1 MDSRRKFEMVVIGAS
16 SGGLQALKVL
26 LAELPG
32 NLSFAILIV
41 QHISSRSDG
50 SWVSILNGQCALEI
64 KEADE
69 KETIVPGRV
78 YLAPANYH
86 LLVEEDRSCTLTLDE
101 AVNYARPSIDVL
113 FETAAQSCG
122 AGLIGIVMTGA
133 NSDGARG
140 LKAIKDWG
148 GLTIVQDPETAE
160 SSAMPRAA
168 IRLAE
173 PDYVLTIDEIRALL
187 IRLNS
192 MQRTRGTP

>member
-1 MDSRRKFEMVVIGAS
+1 MDSTQKFELVVIGTSA
-16 SGGLQALKVL
+16 GGLQALKRL

-32 NLSFAILIV
+32 DLSFPILIV
-41 QHISSRSDG
+41 QHISPRSDG
-50 SWVSILNGQCALEI
+50 NWVSILNAQCALEI

-69 KETIVPGRV
+69 KEAIVPGKV

-101 AVNYARPSIDVL
+101 SVNYARPSIDVL

-140 LKAIKDWG
+140 LQSIKNNG

-160 SSAMPRAA
+160 SSTMPLAA

-173 PDYVLTIDEIRALL
+173 PDYVLPIDEIRELL
-187 IRLNS
+187 ISLHWV
-192 MQRTRGTP
+192 QRTRGSK

>member
-1 MDSRRKFEMVVIGAS
+1 MNSTRKFDMVVIGS
-16 SGGLQALKVL
+16 SAGGMQALKRL
-26 LAELPG
+26 LAELPW
-32 NLSFAILIV
+32 NFSFPILIV
-41 QHISSRSDG
+41 QHISPRSDG
-50 SWVSILNGQCALEI
+50 SWVSILNGQCALEV

-69 KETIVPGRV
+69 KEAIVPGRV

-101 AVNYARPSIDVL
+101 PVNYARPSIDVL

-140 LKAIKDWG
+140 LQFIKNNA
-148 GLTIVQDPETAE
+148 GLTIVQEPETAE
-160 SSAMPRAA
+160 SSAMPLAA

-173 PDYVLTIDEIRALL
+173 PDHVLSIDGIRELL
-187 IRLNS
+187 ISLNS
-192 MQRTRGTP
+192 MQRSRGLA

>member
-1 MDSRRKFEMVVIGAS
+1 M
-16 SGGLQALKVL
+16 QALKAL
-26 LAELPG
+26 LTELPG

-41 QHISSRSDG
+41 QHISPRSDG
-50 SWVSILNGQCALEI
+50 SWVSMLNAQCALEI

-69 KETIVPGRV
+69 KEVIVPGRV

-86 LLVEEDRSCTLTLDE
+86 LLLEENRSCTLTLDE
-101 AVNYARPSIDVL
+101 SVNYARPSIDVL

-140 LKAIKDWG
+140 LKAIKERG
-148 GLTIVQDPETAE
+148 GLTIVQDPETAA
-160 SSAMPRAA
+160 SGAMPRAA
-168 IRLAE
+168 IRIAD

-187 IRLNS
+187 IRLS
-192 MQRTRGTP
+192 AMQRTRGII